1 MASPSQ
7 QFQPQAEALQAL
19 PAELPP
25 RVVGFTGR
33 RSFSS
38 NDLAPPGGL
47 PVVTCSLSLPR
58 QPSEGSLKRLFSGGG
73 GAMPRPLAPV
83 VTRRR
88 APPRLQSYILVAG
101 PGQHDRPV
109 TPVAVALPG
118 VEGTGCLKISG
129 LRRTGS
135 MPLDITPRIH
145 RSQTAPEG
153 LPDTLLVAALAPGH
167 GFADSSPA
175 SSTTGSD
182 VGSSF
187 GAAASKT
194 VPSKRPLHAV
204 QVPGGTPADSGES
217 PGSTA
222 SFNTASSASLLSG
235 SALPGPDGLAG
246 PVTPAAA
253 VAAAARRRR
262 HQQAAVTAAQ
272 LLQAR
277 SCSYKDLFDAQ
288 AEATTAQAQVHALQ
302 AALQRVSRAL
312 LHNAAA
318 AAGWH
323 AGRRRA

>member
-1 MASPSQ
+1 MLTHPLWPPS
-7 QFQPQAEALQAL
+7 
-19 PAELPP
+19 
-25 RVVGFTGR
+25 
-33 RSFSS
+33 
-38 NDLAPPGGL
+38 
-47 PVVTCSLSLPR
+47 SLPSR
-58 QPSEGSLKRLFSGGG
+58 S
-73 GAMPRPLAPV
+73 
-83 VTRRR
+83 
-88 APPRLQSYILVAG
+88 
-101 PGQHDRPV
+101 
-109 TPVAVALPG
+109 
-118 VEGTGCLKISG
+118 
-129 LRRTGS
+129 
-135 MPLDITPRIH
+135 IH

-288 AEATTAQAQVHALQ
+288 VGGVGVGGWGGVPGGVGGGDEKAASGTSLSSIWRAGDARCLPRYLPAATPPSLVAWLSTAVTHLAWLLTHP
-302 AALQRVSRAL
+302 AA
-312 LHNAAA
+312 
-318 AAGWH
+318 
-323 AGRRRA
+323 